1 VRRQPSKQQLRC
13 FCSRKPLLAIW
24 GNDENGRPY
33 IHVRI
38 YKQGRIFGDVV
49 AHGGEVKIC
58 CRECVRWHR
67 IVFVGEQSN
76 KAKLEQTAVPEEID
90 KESET
95 PETDSDEG

>member
-1 VRRQPSKQQLRC
+1 MRRQPSKQQLRC

-24 GNDENGRPY
+24 GNDEDGKPY

-49 AHGGEVKIC
+49 FTGGEVRIC

-67 IVFVGEQSN
+67 IVFVAGQDS
-76 KAKLEQTAVPEEID
+76 KAQLEQTSVPEEID
-90 KESET
+90 RDEDMGEAG
-95 PETDSDEG
+95 SDGG